1 MSREC
6 GEEEKCRSLSLNEDR
21 VTSRVGTLG
30 QGLTRQAWVGAHL
43 PELGHSLTGDNLI
56 VLQPGDKAES
66 LELILPL
73 LQLPQDQGSEDLHIL
88 KGKRETMEPSWREGP
103 QTSPGEVR
111 PGHCPSAFPKDTA
124 FSRPRKWLIFSIYTR
139 DFKDHTS
146 NVSTAF
152 WKIDK

>member
-1 MSREC
+1 MP
-6 GEEEKCRSLSLNEDR
+6 G
-21 VTSRVGTLG
+21 
-30 QGLTRQAWVGAHL
+30 VGAHL

-56 VLQPGDKAES
+56 VLQLGDKAEC

-88 KGKRETMEPSWREGP
+88 KRKKETMETSWREEP
-103 QTSPGEVR
+103 QTSLGGDR
-111 PGHCPSAFPKDTA
+111 PGPCPSAFPKDNA
-124 FSRPRKWLIFSIYTR
+124 FSCPRKRLIFSIYTR

-146 NVSTAF
+146 NDSTAF